1 MYILRG
7 GVQVLSACTEKI
19 MDTQFWWFYDVIV
32 LAVVMIFMFIC
43 GKRGIVKSIL
53 STVSW
58 ALAAV
63 IAFSISGS
71 IAASIYTTSIRGS
84 NIKKVDKSMDSEF
97 FAVKMAE
104 YIDSLPYGLRA
115 DSKKINNM
123 IDRGDVS
130 IDDMIKYINNINGK
144 RVASD
149 EELHDVV
156 IEGYTKVIS
165 DLLSKDFSDYIVEY
179 AKNEVKADPSKMAE
193 IIPLMRDKENTK
205 PASSMIADNY
215 TAPAY
220 RIIIRLM
227 GFIIL
232 TVVIAIF
239 AEFIIKSF
247 TSANSATSTVSNL
260 VGALVGILMGLVVI
274 FMVTA
279 MVRLYVIMGTDH
291 MMFFNTEAIDK
302 TYAFKYIFN
311 IVQKM

>member
-1 MYILRG
+1 
-7 GVQVLSACTEKI
+7 

-32 LAVVMIFMFIC
+32 LAVVLIFMFLC

-63 IAFSISGS
+63 IAFSISGG
-71 IAASIYTTSIRGS
+71 IASSIYSTSIRGS
-84 NIKKVDKSMDSEF
+84 NIKKIEKNMDSDF
-97 FAVKMAE
+97 FAVKMVE

-115 DSKKINNM
+115 ETSKVNAMFDKGNVTIE
-123 IDRGDVS
+123 
-130 IDDMIKYINNINGK
+130 DMITYINNINGRK
-144 RVASD
+144 AAEDS
-149 EELHDVV
+149 ELREVV
-156 IEGYTKVIS
+156 IEGYAKVIG
-165 DLLSKDFSDYIVEY
+165 DMLSKDFSDYIVEY
-179 AKNEVKADPSKMAE
+179 AKEEVRKNPANIADL
-193 IIPLMRDKENTK
+193 IPLIRDRENPK
-205 PASSMIADNY
+205 PASSMVADNY

-220 RIIIRLM
+220 RIIIRLL

-232 TVVIAIF
+232 TIVIGIF

-247 TSANSATSTVSNL
+247 TSANSATSTTSNL
-260 VGALVGILMGLVVI
+260 TGALVGIAMGLVVAFI
-274 FMVTA
+274 ITA

-302 TYAFKYIFN
+302 TYVFKYIFN